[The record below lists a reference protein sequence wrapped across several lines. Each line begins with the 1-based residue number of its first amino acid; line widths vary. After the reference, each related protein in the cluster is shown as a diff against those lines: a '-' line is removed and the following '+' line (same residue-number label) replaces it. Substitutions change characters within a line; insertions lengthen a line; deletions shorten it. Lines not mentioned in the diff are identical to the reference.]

1 MPGSRRQRRYPPPNR
16 VVQVRSAVQRSGC
29 AADVLFRRDSSPQRG
44 YQTEGNG
51 EANGKAEKQPV
62 NTTSRLE
69 DGASA
74 TKDTTQPGATRLE
87 QNRDGKG
94 DAQNNLDDLNNG

>member
-29 AADVLFRRDSSPQRG
+29 ATDVLFRRDSSPQHG
-44 YQTEGNG
+44 YQTEEDGEDDGN
-51 EANGKAEKQPV
+51 AEKQPV

-69 DGASA
+69 DGTSA
-74 TKDTTQPGATRLE
+74 AKDTTQPSAARLE
-87 QNRDGKG
+87 QNRDSQG
-94 DAQNNLDDLNNG
+94 DAQNDLYNLNNS